1 MIEQE
6 FLAEDSNLEKVLAF
20 VTQNLKKAECSP
32 KIMMQIEI
40 SVEEIFVNIVH
51 YAYKDTS
58 ENQGKVRIG
67 CNIEDGTAK
76 IKVCDSG
83 IPYNPLEKK
92 DPDITLSAEERP
104 IGGLGIF
111 MVKKYMDEI
120 RYEHTYGENRL
131 VLIKKL
137 A

>member
-6 FLAEDSNLEKVLAF
+6 FSAEDSNLDKVLAF
-20 VTQNLKKAECSP
+20 VTENLENLECSP
-32 KIMMQIEI
+32 KAMMQIEI
-40 SVEEIFVNIVH
+40 SLEEIFVNVAH
-51 YAYKDTS
+51 YAYKDTP
-58 ENQGKVRIG
+58 EKKGKVRIG
-67 CNIEDGTAK
+67 CSMEEGIVK
-76 IKVCDSG
+76 ITVCDSG

-120 RYEHTYGENRL
+120 RYEHVDGENRL
-131 VLIKKL
+131 VLIKKII
-137 A
+137 